1 MIIKILTINGGSR
14 LSGLVAHATRRTGG
28 SAALTEAAVSY
39 RRTDGF
45 HFSGQAA
52 SPHRNIH
59 ILRNMWNLL
68 MQDRGN
74 FMFICEK

>member
-52 SPHRNIH
+52 SPHRNIQLSEH
-59 ILRNMWNLL
+59 SL
-68 MQDRGN
+68 
-74 FMFICEK
+74 